1 MPDDLRINSDELK
14 RRMAAGEQFTVIDV
28 RNPHAWAEAADMAS
42 GAIRVALDSA
52 DQELPRIPR
61 DKPIVTYC
69 T

>member
-1 MPDDLRINSDELK
+1 MPDDLRISADELK
-14 RRMAAGEQFTVIDV
+14 RRMATGERFTVIDV
-28 RNPHAWAEAADMAS
+28 RNPHAWAEAGDTAS
-42 GAIRVALDSA
+42 GAMRVALDNV

>member
-1 MPDDLRINSDELK
+1 MPDSLRISADELK
-14 RRMAAGEQFTVIDV
+14 RRMATGEKFTIIDV

-52 DQELPRIPR
+52 DQELPGILK